1 MPPAVRIDNNV
12 NLRVLIIDDEPVA
25 RQRLRR
31 LLRSEAD
38 IDVLAERGDGRA
50 AVLAIE
56 EHQPDLIFL
65 DVQMPEMNGFDV
77 LAAVGPPTRMPAV
90 IFVTA
95 YDRFALQA
103 FEAQA
108 VDYLLKPFGEERV
121 RKALERVRKF
131 LAGDTQRSLQDRIT
145 SLLHATAGARGA
157 PCVLVRQRGRVLVL
171 RPNEIDWIEAYG
183 DYVRLH
189 VRLAHGS
196 SGLAHGSSGHEV
208 HLIRATLTD
217 MEQRLGSHGFVRIHR
232 SRLVNWDRVREFVL
246 DGEQESVVVLK
257 DGVRLNA
264 SQTCLKTL
272 QHRLDSIS

>member
-1 MPPAVRIDNNV
+1 MK
-12 NLRVLIIDDEPVA
+12 LRVLIVDDEPIA

-38 IDVLAERGDGRA
+38 IDVLAECGDGCA

-56 EHQPDLIFL
+56 EHRPDLIFL
-65 DVQMPEMNGFDV
+65 DVQMPEMSGFDV
-77 LAAVGPPTRMPAV
+77 LAAVEPPARLPAV

-108 VDYLLKPFGEERV
+108 VDYLLKPFGQDRV
-121 RKALERVRKF
+121 RKALERVRTF
-131 LAGDTQRSLQDRIT
+131 LAGDTQRLLQDQIAG
-145 SLLHATAGARGA
+145 LLRTTATTRGA

-189 VRLAHGS
+189 VRVAHGSSGLAHGS
-196 SGLAHGSSGHEV
+196 AGLAHGSSGHEV

-217 MEQRLGSHGFVRIHR
+217 MEQRLGAHGFVRIHR
-232 SRLVNWDRVREFVL
+232 SRLVNWDRVREFAL
-246 DGEQESVVVLK
+246 DGEGESVVVLK

-264 SQTCLKTL
+264 SHTCLKDL
-272 QHRLDSIS
+272 QQRLDSSS

>member
-1 MPPAVRIDNNV
+1 M
-12 NLRVLIIDDEPVA
+12 NLRVLIIDDEPIA

-31 LLRSEAD
+31 LLRFDANIE
-38 IDVLAERGDGRA
+38 VLAECGDGRA
-50 AVLAIE
+50 ALLAIE
-56 EHQPDLIFL
+56 EHRPDLIFL
-65 DVQMPEMNGFDV
+65 DVQMPEMSGFDT
-77 LAAVGPPTRMPAV
+77 LAAIAPPVRMPAV

-108 VDYLLKPFGEERV
+108 MDYLLKPFGEERV
-121 RKALERVRKF
+121 RKAVERVRKF
-131 LAGDTQRSLQDRIT
+131 LGAGARPALEDQVAAMLR
-145 SLLHATAGARGA
+145 TAGVRGA

-196 SGLAHGSSGHEV
+196 SGHEEHV
-208 HLIRATLTD
+208 IRGTLTD
-217 MEQRLGSHGFVRIHR
+217 MEQRLGPHGFVRIHR

-246 DGEQESVVVLK
+246 DGERESVVVLK
-257 DGVRLNA
+257 DGARLNA
-264 SQTCLKTL
+264 SHTCLKDL
-272 QHRLDSIS
+272 QQRLDSIS

>member
-1 MPPAVRIDNNV
+1 MK
-12 NLRVLIIDDEPVA
+12 LRVLIIDDEPIA

-31 LLRSEAD
+31 LLSSDPD
-38 IDVLAERGDGRA
+38 IDVSAECGDGRTA
-50 AVLAIE
+50 LLAIE
-56 EHQPDLIFL
+56 EHRPDLIFL
-65 DVQMPEMNGFDV
+65 DVQMPEMSGFDV
-77 LAAVGPPTRMPAV
+77 LAVIQPPARMPAV

-108 VDYLLKPFGEERV
+108 LDYLLKPFGEERV

-131 LAGDTQRSLQDRIT
+131 LGGDTERSLEDQIAG
-145 SLLHATAGARGA
+145 LLRATEGARGT
-157 PCVLVRQRGRVLVL
+157 PSVLVRQRGRVLVL

-189 VRLAHGS
+189 V
-196 SGLAHGSSGHEV
+196 GLAHGGREEHV
-208 HLIRATLTD
+208 IRATLTE

-246 DGEQESVVVLK
+246 DGERESVVVLK
-257 DGVRLNA
+257 DGARLNA
-264 SQTCLKTL
+264 SHTCLKDL
-272 QHRLDSIS
+272 QQRLDSIS